1 MPQPTS
7 KSTSVLSIRHSTA
20 LPHQAKIS
28 ASNAKYILYKG
39 GIRSGKTYGG
49 ALKVLTA
56 PANSTVIIAAPSY
69 ENARNGALKTLL
81 EIVNE
86 IQQRSGMSILA
97 RDPNLSPPYRV
108 SLIGNRE
115 YVFFSEKNFNLVRGM
130 SASMVWIDEA
140 GHMQEKVDG
149 MNTVFTVAIGRLN
162 AAPGQIILTTSPNH
176 KLPWSSDIFREN
188 ANDPDFET
196 IHATTLDNHFLSRD
210 YTDSLRKNYTREMYE
225 QEVLGLDINP
235 SGGMFRREWLTVAD
249 TRPQG
254 VQWFRYWDLASSI
267 RQSADYTASVRVCL
281 HNGVVFID
289 DGIRI
294 KAEWPDVRR
303 IMIETM
309 RSETN
314 TVHGIEK
321 AQHGLAATQ
330 ELRRVPELADV
341 SFRGIDVKGDKGQ
354 RAMPWAARA
363 EQGGVRIVAGAWA
376 RDFLDEV
383 VAFPSAPHDDYVD
396 AASGAVAM
404 VAKPAF
410 EWSFR

>member
-1 MPQPTS
+1 MLRLGAMETILKLTAKAGIVTAWN
-7 KSTSVLSIRHSTA
+7 KSEMELRLLGDRRIIFRSADNPDRLRGANAGWLWLDEVAMMNADIWPLSIATLRESPGRAWMTTTPRGKDWVYQLFDGDHRDYAT
-20 LPHQAKIS
+20 
-28 ASNAKYILYKG
+28 
-39 GIRSGKTYGG
+39 IRSKTTDNMFLDDTFV
-49 ALKVLTA
+49 ATLKQSMT
-56 PANSTVIIAAPSY
+56 S
-69 ENARNGALKTLL
+69 E
-81 EIVNE
+81 
-86 IQQRSGMSILA
+86 M
-97 RDPNLSPPYRV
+97 YR
-108 SLIGNRE
+108 
-115 YVFFSEKNFNLVRGM
+115 
-130 SASMVWIDEA
+130 
-140 GHMQEKVDG
+140 QEVDG
-149 MNTVFTVAIGRLN
+149 EFT
-162 AAPGQIILTTSPNH
+162 
-176 KLPWSSDIFREN
+176 
-188 ANDPDFET
+188 DPVG
-196 IHATTLDNHFLSRD
+196 S
-210 YTDSLRKNYTREMYE
+210 
-225 QEVLGLDINP
+225 
-235 SGGMFRREWLTVAD
+235 MFRREWLTVAD
-249 TRPQG
+249 QRPQG

-281 HNGVVFID
+281 HNGVVYIA
-289 DGIRI
+289 DGIRV

-309 RSETN
+309 RSETD

-404 VAKPAF
+404 VAKPSF

>member
-1 MPQPTS
+1 MLRLGAMETILKLTAKAGIVTAWN
-7 KSTSVLSIRHSTA
+7 KSEMELRLLGDRRIIFRSADNPDRLRGANAGWLWLDEVAMMNADIWPLSIATLRESPGRAWMSTTPRGKDWVYQLFDGDHPDYA
-20 LPHQAKIS
+20 T
-28 ASNAKYILYKG
+28 
-39 GIRSGKTYGG
+39 IRSKTTDNLFLDDTFVST
-49 ALKVLTA
+49 LKQSMT
-56 PANSTVIIAAPSY
+56 S
-69 ENARNGALKTLL
+69 E
-81 EIVNE
+81 
-86 IQQRSGMSILA
+86 M
-97 RDPNLSPPYRV
+97 YR
-108 SLIGNRE
+108 
-115 YVFFSEKNFNLVRGM
+115 
-130 SASMVWIDEA
+130 
-140 GHMQEKVDG
+140 QEVDG
-149 MNTVFTVAIGRLN
+149 EFT
-162 AAPGQIILTTSPNH
+162 
-176 KLPWSSDIFREN
+176 
-188 ANDPDFET
+188 DPVG
-196 IHATTLDNHFLSRD
+196 S
-210 YTDSLRKNYTREMYE
+210 
-225 QEVLGLDINP
+225 
-235 SGGMFRREWLTVAD
+235 MFRREWLTVGD
-249 TRPQG
+249 QRPQG

-281 HNGVVFID
+281 HNGVVYIA

-309 RSETN
+309 RAETD

-363 EQGGVRIVAGAWA
+363 EQGGVRIVAGAWV

>member
-1 MPQPTS
+1 MLRLGAMETILKLTAKAGIVTAWN
-7 KSTSVLSIRHSTA
+7 KSEMELRLLGDRRIIFRSADNPDRLRGANAGWLWLDEVAMMNADIWPLSIATLRESPGRAWMTTTPRGKDWVYQLFDGDHRDYAT
-20 LPHQAKIS
+20 
-28 ASNAKYILYKG
+28 
-39 GIRSGKTYGG
+39 IRSKTTDNIFLDDTFV
-49 ALKVLTA
+49 ATLKQSMT
-56 PANSTVIIAAPSY
+56 S
-69 ENARNGALKTLL
+69 E
-81 EIVNE
+81 
-86 IQQRSGMSILA
+86 M
-97 RDPNLSPPYRV
+97 YR
-108 SLIGNRE
+108 
-115 YVFFSEKNFNLVRGM
+115 
-130 SASMVWIDEA
+130 
-140 GHMQEKVDG
+140 QEVDG
-149 MNTVFTVAIGRLN
+149 EFT
-162 AAPGQIILTTSPNH
+162 
-176 KLPWSSDIFREN
+176 
-188 ANDPDFET
+188 DPVG
-196 IHATTLDNHFLSRD
+196 S
-210 YTDSLRKNYTREMYE
+210 
-225 QEVLGLDINP
+225 
-235 SGGMFRREWLTVAD
+235 MFRREWLTVGD
-249 TRPQG
+249 TRPQS

-281 HNGVVFID
+281 HNGVVYIA

-309 RSETN
+309 RSETD

-363 EQGGVRIVAGAWA
+363 EQGGVRIVAGAWV

-404 VAKPAF
+404 VAKPSF

>member
-1 MPQPTS
+1 MLRLGAMETILKLTAKAGIVTAWN
-7 KSTSVLSIRHSTA
+7 KSEMELRLLGDRRIIFRSADNPDRLRGANAGWLWLDEVAMMNADIWPLSIATLRESPGRAWMTTTPRGKDWVYQLFDGDHRDYAT
-20 LPHQAKIS
+20 
-28 ASNAKYILYKG
+28 
-39 GIRSGKTYGG
+39 IRSKTTDNMFLDDTFVST
-49 ALKVLTA
+49 LKQSMT
-56 PANSTVIIAAPSY
+56 S
-69 ENARNGALKTLL
+69 E
-81 EIVNE
+81 
-86 IQQRSGMSILA
+86 M
-97 RDPNLSPPYRV
+97 YR
-108 SLIGNRE
+108 
-115 YVFFSEKNFNLVRGM
+115 
-130 SASMVWIDEA
+130 
-140 GHMQEKVDG
+140 QEVDG
-149 MNTVFTVAIGRLN
+149 EFT
-162 AAPGQIILTTSPNH
+162 
-176 KLPWSSDIFREN
+176 
-188 ANDPDFET
+188 DPVG
-196 IHATTLDNHFLSRD
+196 S
-210 YTDSLRKNYTREMYE
+210 
-225 QEVLGLDINP
+225 
-235 SGGMFRREWLTVAD
+235 MFRREWLTVAD
-249 TRPQG
+249 QRPQG

-281 HNGVVFID
+281 HNGVVFIA

-309 RSETN
+309 RAETD

-404 VAKPAF
+404 VAKPSF

>member
-1 MPQPTS
+1 MLRLGAMETILKLTAKAGIVTAWN
-7 KSTSVLSIRHSTA
+7 KSEMELRLLGDRRIIFRSADNPDRLRGANAGWLWLDEVAMMNAEIWPLSIATLRESPGRAWMTTTPRGKDWVYQLFDGDHRDYAT
-20 LPHQAKIS
+20 
-28 ASNAKYILYKG
+28 
-39 GIRSGKTYGG
+39 IRSKTTDNMFLDDTFV
-49 ALKVLTA
+49 ATLKQSMT
-56 PANSTVIIAAPSY
+56 S
-69 ENARNGALKTLL
+69 E
-81 EIVNE
+81 
-86 IQQRSGMSILA
+86 M
-97 RDPNLSPPYRV
+97 YR
-108 SLIGNRE
+108 
-115 YVFFSEKNFNLVRGM
+115 
-130 SASMVWIDEA
+130 
-140 GHMQEKVDG
+140 QEVDG
-149 MNTVFTVAIGRLN
+149 EFT
-162 AAPGQIILTTSPNH
+162 
-176 KLPWSSDIFREN
+176 
-188 ANDPDFET
+188 DPVG
-196 IHATTLDNHFLSRD
+196 S
-210 YTDSLRKNYTREMYE
+210 
-225 QEVLGLDINP
+225 
-235 SGGMFRREWLTVAD
+235 MFRREWLTVAD
-249 TRPQG
+249 QRPQG

-281 HNGVVFID
+281 HNGVVYIA
-289 DGIRI
+289 DGIRV

-309 RSETN
+309 RSETD
-314 TVHGIEK
+314 TIHGIEK

-404 VAKPAF
+404 VAKPSF

>member
-1 MPQPTS
+1 MLRLGAMETILKLTAKAGIVTAWN
-7 KSTSVLSIRHSTA
+7 KSEMELRLLGDRRIIFRSADNPDRLRGANAGWLWLDEVAMMNADIWPLSIATLRESPGRAWMTTTPRGKDWVYQLFDGDHRDYST
-20 LPHQAKIS
+20 
-28 ASNAKYILYKG
+28 
-39 GIRSGKTYGG
+39 IRSKTTDNMFLDDTFV
-49 ALKVLTA
+49 ATLKQSMT
-56 PANSTVIIAAPSY
+56 S
-69 ENARNGALKTLL
+69 E
-81 EIVNE
+81 
-86 IQQRSGMSILA
+86 M
-97 RDPNLSPPYRV
+97 YR
-108 SLIGNRE
+108 
-115 YVFFSEKNFNLVRGM
+115 
-130 SASMVWIDEA
+130 
-140 GHMQEKVDG
+140 QEVDG
-149 MNTVFTVAIGRLN
+149 EFT
-162 AAPGQIILTTSPNH
+162 
-176 KLPWSSDIFREN
+176 
-188 ANDPDFET
+188 DPVG
-196 IHATTLDNHFLSRD
+196 S
-210 YTDSLRKNYTREMYE
+210 
-225 QEVLGLDINP
+225 
-235 SGGMFRREWLTVAD
+235 MFRREWLTVAD
-249 TRPQG
+249 QRPQG

-281 HNGVVFID
+281 HNGVVYIA

-309 RSETN
+309 RAETD

>member
-1 MPQPTS
+1 METILKLTAKAGIVTAWN
-7 KSTSVLSIRHSTA
+7 KSEMELRLLGDRRIIFRSADNPDRLRGANAGWLWLDEVAMMNAEIWPLSIATLRESPGRAWMTTTPRGKDWVYQLFDGDHRDYAT
-20 LPHQAKIS
+20 
-28 ASNAKYILYKG
+28 
-39 GIRSGKTYGG
+39 IRSKTTDNMFLDDTFV
-49 ALKVLTA
+49 ATLKQSMT
-56 PANSTVIIAAPSY
+56 S
-69 ENARNGALKTLL
+69 E
-81 EIVNE
+81 
-86 IQQRSGMSILA
+86 M
-97 RDPNLSPPYRV
+97 YR
-108 SLIGNRE
+108 
-115 YVFFSEKNFNLVRGM
+115 
-130 SASMVWIDEA
+130 
-140 GHMQEKVDG
+140 QEVDG
-149 MNTVFTVAIGRLN
+149 EFT
-162 AAPGQIILTTSPNH
+162 
-176 KLPWSSDIFREN
+176 
-188 ANDPDFET
+188 DPVG
-196 IHATTLDNHFLSRD
+196 S
-210 YTDSLRKNYTREMYE
+210 
-225 QEVLGLDINP
+225 
-235 SGGMFRREWLTVAD
+235 MFRREWLTVAD
-249 TRPQG
+249 QRPQG

-281 HNGVVFID
+281 HNGVVYIA

-309 RSETN
+309 RSETG

-404 VAKPAF
+404 VAKPSF

>member
-1 MPQPTS
+1 METILKLTAKAGIVTAWN
-7 KSTSVLSIRHSTA
+7 KSEMELRLLGDRRIIFRSADNPDRLRGANAGWLWLDEVAMMNAEIWPLSIATLRESPGRAWMTTTPRGKDWVYQLFDGDHRDYAT
-20 LPHQAKIS
+20 
-28 ASNAKYILYKG
+28 
-39 GIRSGKTYGG
+39 IRSKTTDNMFLDDTFV
-49 ALKVLTA
+49 ATLKQSMT
-56 PANSTVIIAAPSY
+56 S
-69 ENARNGALKTLL
+69 E
-81 EIVNE
+81 
-86 IQQRSGMSILA
+86 M
-97 RDPNLSPPYRV
+97 YR
-108 SLIGNRE
+108 
-115 YVFFSEKNFNLVRGM
+115 
-130 SASMVWIDEA
+130 
-140 GHMQEKVDG
+140 QEVDG
-149 MNTVFTVAIGRLN
+149 EFT
-162 AAPGQIILTTSPNH
+162 
-176 KLPWSSDIFREN
+176 
-188 ANDPDFET
+188 DPVG
-196 IHATTLDNHFLSRD
+196 S
-210 YTDSLRKNYTREMYE
+210 
-225 QEVLGLDINP
+225 
-235 SGGMFRREWLTVAD
+235 MFRREWLTVAD
-249 TRPQG
+249 QRPQG

-281 HNGVVFID
+281 HNGVVYIA

-309 RSETN
+309 RSETD

-404 VAKPAF
+404 VAKPSF

>member
-1 MPQPTS
+1 LTAKAGIVTAWN
-7 KSTSVLSIRHSTA
+7 KSEMELRLLGDRRIIFRSADNPDRLRGANAGWLWLDEVAMMNADIWPLSIATLRESPGRAWMSTTPRGKDWVYQLFDGDHPDYA
-20 LPHQAKIS
+20 T
-28 ASNAKYILYKG
+28 
-39 GIRSGKTYGG
+39 IRSKTTDNLFLDDTFVST
-49 ALKVLTA
+49 LKQSMT
-56 PANSTVIIAAPSY
+56 S
-69 ENARNGALKTLL
+69 E
-81 EIVNE
+81 
-86 IQQRSGMSILA
+86 M
-97 RDPNLSPPYRV
+97 YR
-108 SLIGNRE
+108 
-115 YVFFSEKNFNLVRGM
+115 
-130 SASMVWIDEA
+130 
-140 GHMQEKVDG
+140 QEVDG
-149 MNTVFTVAIGRLN
+149 EFT
-162 AAPGQIILTTSPNH
+162 
-176 KLPWSSDIFREN
+176 
-188 ANDPDFET
+188 DPVG
-196 IHATTLDNHFLSRD
+196 S
-210 YTDSLRKNYTREMYE
+210 
-225 QEVLGLDINP
+225 
-235 SGGMFRREWLTVAD
+235 MFRREWLTVAD
-249 TRPQG
+249 QRPQG
-254 VQWFRYWDLASSI
+254 MQWFRYWDLASSI

-281 HNGVVFID
+281 HNGVVYIA

-309 RSETN
+309 RSETD

-363 EQGGVRIVAGAWA
+363 EQGGVRIVAGAWV

>member
-1 MPQPTS
+1 MLRLGAMETILKLTAKAGIVTAWN
-7 KSTSVLSIRHSTA
+7 KSEMELRLLGDRRIIFRSADNPDRLRGANAGWLWLDEVAMMNADIWPLSIATLRESPGRAWMSTTPRGKDWVYQ
-20 LPHQAKIS
+20 LFDGDHPD
-28 ASNAKYILYKG
+28 YTT
-39 GIRSGKTYGG
+39 IRSKTTDN
-49 ALKVLTA
+49 LFLDDTFV
-56 PANSTVIIAAPSY
+56 STLRQSMTS
-69 ENARNGALKTLL
+69 E
-81 EIVNE
+81 
-86 IQQRSGMSILA
+86 M
-97 RDPNLSPPYRV
+97 YR
-108 SLIGNRE
+108 
-115 YVFFSEKNFNLVRGM
+115 
-130 SASMVWIDEA
+130 
-140 GHMQEKVDG
+140 QEVDG
-149 MNTVFTVAIGRLN
+149 EFT
-162 AAPGQIILTTSPNH
+162 
-176 KLPWSSDIFREN
+176 
-188 ANDPDFET
+188 DPVG
-196 IHATTLDNHFLSRD
+196 S
-210 YTDSLRKNYTREMYE
+210 
-225 QEVLGLDINP
+225 
-235 SGGMFRREWLTVAD
+235 MFRREWLTVAD
-249 TRPQG
+249 QRPQG

-281 HNGVVFID
+281 HNGVVYIA

-294 KAEWPDVRR
+294 KSEWPDVRR

-309 RSETN
+309 RSETD

-363 EQGGVRIVAGAWA
+363 EQGGVRIVAGAWV

>member
-1 MPQPTS
+1 METILKLTAKAGIVTAWN
-7 KSTSVLSIRHSTA
+7 KSEMELRLLGDRRIIFRSADNPDRLRGANAGWLWLDEVAMMNADIWPLSIATLRESPGRAWMTTTPRGKDWVYQLFDGDHRDYAT
-20 LPHQAKIS
+20 
-28 ASNAKYILYKG
+28 
-39 GIRSGKTYGG
+39 IRSKTTDNMFLDDTFV
-49 ALKVLTA
+49 ATLKQSMT
-56 PANSTVIIAAPSY
+56 S
-69 ENARNGALKTLL
+69 E
-81 EIVNE
+81 
-86 IQQRSGMSILA
+86 M
-97 RDPNLSPPYRV
+97 YR
-108 SLIGNRE
+108 
-115 YVFFSEKNFNLVRGM
+115 
-130 SASMVWIDEA
+130 
-140 GHMQEKVDG
+140 QEVDG
-149 MNTVFTVAIGRLN
+149 EFT
-162 AAPGQIILTTSPNH
+162 
-176 KLPWSSDIFREN
+176 
-188 ANDPDFET
+188 DPVG
-196 IHATTLDNHFLSRD
+196 S
-210 YTDSLRKNYTREMYE
+210 
-225 QEVLGLDINP
+225 
-235 SGGMFRREWLTVAD
+235 MFRREWLTVAD
-249 TRPQG
+249 QRPQG

-281 HNGVVFID
+281 HNGVVYIA
-289 DGIRI
+289 DGIRV

-309 RSETN
+309 RSETD

-404 VAKPAF
+404 VAKPSF

>member
-1 MPQPTS
+1 METILKLTAKAGIVTAWN
-7 KSTSVLSIRHSTA
+7 KSEMELRLLGDRRIIFRSADNPDRLRGANAGWLWLDEVAMMNADIWPLSIATLRESPGRAWMTTTPRGKDWVYQLFDGDHRDYAT
-20 LPHQAKIS
+20 
-28 ASNAKYILYKG
+28 
-39 GIRSGKTYGG
+39 IRSKTTDNMFLDDTFV
-49 ALKVLTA
+49 ATLKQSMT
-56 PANSTVIIAAPSY
+56 S
-69 ENARNGALKTLL
+69 E
-81 EIVNE
+81 
-86 IQQRSGMSILA
+86 M
-97 RDPNLSPPYRV
+97 YR
-108 SLIGNRE
+108 
-115 YVFFSEKNFNLVRGM
+115 
-130 SASMVWIDEA
+130 
-140 GHMQEKVDG
+140 QEVDG
-149 MNTVFTVAIGRLN
+149 EFT
-162 AAPGQIILTTSPNH
+162 
-176 KLPWSSDIFREN
+176 
-188 ANDPDFET
+188 DPVG
-196 IHATTLDNHFLSRD
+196 S
-210 YTDSLRKNYTREMYE
+210 
-225 QEVLGLDINP
+225 
-235 SGGMFRREWLTVAD
+235 MFRREWLTVVD
-249 TRPQG
+249 QRPQG

-281 HNGVVFID
+281 HNGVVYIA

-309 RSETN
+309 RSETD

-404 VAKPAF
+404 VAKPSF

>member
-1 MPQPTS
+1 LQTSPQ
-7 KSTSVLSIRHSTA
+7 RA
-20 LPHQAKIS
+20 FW
-28 ASNAKYILYKG
+28 ASDARFRLFVG
-39 GIRSGKTYGG
+39 GRGSGKTRAG
-49 ALKVLTA
+49 AVEAIRQPRGTTGLVVAPTYPMLRLGAMETILKLTA
-56 PANSTVIIAAPSY
+56 KAGIVTAWNKSEMELRLLGDRRIIFRSADNPDRLRGANAGWLWLDEVAMMNADIWPLSIATLRESPGRAWMTTTPRGKDWVYQLFDGDHRDYATIRSKTTD
-69 ENARNGALKTLL
+69 NMFLDDTFVATLKQSMTS
-81 EIVNE
+81 E
-86 IQQRSGMSILA
+86 M
-97 RDPNLSPPYRV
+97 YR
-108 SLIGNRE
+108 
-115 YVFFSEKNFNLVRGM
+115 
-130 SASMVWIDEA
+130 
-140 GHMQEKVDG
+140 QEVDG
-149 MNTVFTVAIGRLN
+149 EFT
-162 AAPGQIILTTSPNH
+162 
-176 KLPWSSDIFREN
+176 
-188 ANDPDFET
+188 DPVG
-196 IHATTLDNHFLSRD
+196 S
-210 YTDSLRKNYTREMYE
+210 
-225 QEVLGLDINP
+225 
-235 SGGMFRREWLTVAD
+235 MFRREWLTVAD
-249 TRPQG
+249 QRPQG

-281 HNGVVFID
+281 HNGVVYIA

-309 RSETN
+309 RSETD

-404 VAKPAF
+404 VAKPSF

>member
-1 MPQPTS
+1 MLRLGAMETILKLTAKAGIVTAWN
-7 KSTSVLSIRHSTA
+7 KSEMELRLLGDRRIIFRSADNPDRLRGANAGWLWLDEVAMMNADIWPLSIATLRESPGRAWMTTTPRGKDWVYQLFDGDHRDYAT
-20 LPHQAKIS
+20 
-28 ASNAKYILYKG
+28 
-39 GIRSGKTYGG
+39 IRSKTTDNMFLDDTFV
-49 ALKVLTA
+49 ATLKQSMT
-56 PANSTVIIAAPSY
+56 S
-69 ENARNGALKTLL
+69 E
-81 EIVNE
+81 
-86 IQQRSGMSILA
+86 M
-97 RDPNLSPPYRV
+97 YR
-108 SLIGNRE
+108 
-115 YVFFSEKNFNLVRGM
+115 
-130 SASMVWIDEA
+130 
-140 GHMQEKVDG
+140 QEVDG
-149 MNTVFTVAIGRLN
+149 EFT
-162 AAPGQIILTTSPNH
+162 
-176 KLPWSSDIFREN
+176 
-188 ANDPDFET
+188 DPVG
-196 IHATTLDNHFLSRD
+196 S
-210 YTDSLRKNYTREMYE
+210 
-225 QEVLGLDINP
+225 
-235 SGGMFRREWLTVAD
+235 MFRREWLTVVD
-249 TRPQG
+249 QRPHG

-281 HNGVVFID
+281 HNGVVYIA

-309 RSETN
+309 RSETD

-404 VAKPAF
+404 VAKPSF

>member
-1 MPQPTS
+1 MLRLGAMETILKLTAKAGIVTAWN
-7 KSTSVLSIRHSTA
+7 KSEMELRLLGDRRIIFRSADNPDRLRGANAGWLWLDEVAMMNADIWPLSIATLRESPGRAWMTTTPRGKDWVYQLFDGDHRDYST
-20 LPHQAKIS
+20 
-28 ASNAKYILYKG
+28 
-39 GIRSGKTYGG
+39 IRSKTTDNMFLDDTFV
-49 ALKVLTA
+49 ATLKQSMT
-56 PANSTVIIAAPSY
+56 S
-69 ENARNGALKTLL
+69 E
-81 EIVNE
+81 
-86 IQQRSGMSILA
+86 M
-97 RDPNLSPPYRV
+97 YR
-108 SLIGNRE
+108 
-115 YVFFSEKNFNLVRGM
+115 
-130 SASMVWIDEA
+130 
-140 GHMQEKVDG
+140 QEVDG
-149 MNTVFTVAIGRLN
+149 EFT
-162 AAPGQIILTTSPNH
+162 
-176 KLPWSSDIFREN
+176 
-188 ANDPDFET
+188 DPVG
-196 IHATTLDNHFLSRD
+196 S
-210 YTDSLRKNYTREMYE
+210 
-225 QEVLGLDINP
+225 
-235 SGGMFRREWLTVAD
+235 MFRREWLTVAD
-249 TRPQG
+249 QRPQG

-281 HNGVVFID
+281 HNGVVYIA

-309 RSETN
+309 RSETD

-404 VAKPAF
+404 VAKPSF

>member
-1 MPQPTS
+1 MLRLGAMETILKLTAKAGIVTAWN
-7 KSTSVLSIRHSTA
+7 KSEMELRLLGDRRIIFRSADNPDRLRGANAGWLWLDEVAMMNADIWPLSIATLRESPGRAWMTTTPRGKDWVYQLFDGDHRDYAT
-20 LPHQAKIS
+20 
-28 ASNAKYILYKG
+28 
-39 GIRSGKTYGG
+39 IRSKTTDNMFLDDTFV
-49 ALKVLTA
+49 ATLKQSMT
-56 PANSTVIIAAPSY
+56 S
-69 ENARNGALKTLL
+69 E
-81 EIVNE
+81 
-86 IQQRSGMSILA
+86 M
-97 RDPNLSPPYRV
+97 YR
-108 SLIGNRE
+108 
-115 YVFFSEKNFNLVRGM
+115 
-130 SASMVWIDEA
+130 
-140 GHMQEKVDG
+140 QEVDG
-149 MNTVFTVAIGRLN
+149 EFT
-162 AAPGQIILTTSPNH
+162 
-176 KLPWSSDIFREN
+176 
-188 ANDPDFET
+188 DPVG
-196 IHATTLDNHFLSRD
+196 S
-210 YTDSLRKNYTREMYE
+210 
-225 QEVLGLDINP
+225 
-235 SGGMFRREWLTVAD
+235 MFRREWLTVVD
-249 TRPQG
+249 QRPQG

-281 HNGVVFID
+281 HNGVVYIA

-309 RSETN
+309 RSETD

-404 VAKPAF
+404 VAKPSF

>member
-1 MPQPTS
+1 METILKLTAKAGIVTAWN
-7 KSTSVLSIRHSTA
+7 KSEMELRLLGDRRIIFRSADNPDRLRGANAGWLWLDEVAMMNADIWPLSIATLRESPGRAWMTTTPRGKDWVYQLFDGDHRDYAT
-20 LPHQAKIS
+20 
-28 ASNAKYILYKG
+28 
-39 GIRSGKTYGG
+39 IRSKTTDNMFLDDTFVST
-49 ALKVLTA
+49 LKQSMT
-56 PANSTVIIAAPSY
+56 S
-69 ENARNGALKTLL
+69 E
-81 EIVNE
+81 
-86 IQQRSGMSILA
+86 M
-97 RDPNLSPPYRV
+97 YR
-108 SLIGNRE
+108 
-115 YVFFSEKNFNLVRGM
+115 
-130 SASMVWIDEA
+130 
-140 GHMQEKVDG
+140 QEVDG
-149 MNTVFTVAIGRLN
+149 EFT
-162 AAPGQIILTTSPNH
+162 
-176 KLPWSSDIFREN
+176 
-188 ANDPDFET
+188 DPVG
-196 IHATTLDNHFLSRD
+196 S
-210 YTDSLRKNYTREMYE
+210 
-225 QEVLGLDINP
+225 
-235 SGGMFRREWLTVAD
+235 MFRREWLTVAD
-249 TRPQG
+249 QRPQG

-281 HNGVVFID
+281 HNGVVFIA

-309 RSETN
+309 RAETD

-404 VAKPAF
+404 VAKPSF

>member
-1 MPQPTS
+1 MLRLGAMETILKLTAKAGIVTAWN
-7 KSTSVLSIRHSTA
+7 KSEMELRLLGDRRIIFRSADNPDRLRGANAGWLWLDEVAMMNADIWPLSIATLRESPGRAWMTTTPRGKDWVYQLFDGDHRDYAT
-20 LPHQAKIS
+20 
-28 ASNAKYILYKG
+28 
-39 GIRSGKTYGG
+39 IRSKTTDNMFLDDTFV
-49 ALKVLTA
+49 ATLKQSMT
-56 PANSTVIIAAPSY
+56 S
-69 ENARNGALKTLL
+69 E
-81 EIVNE
+81 
-86 IQQRSGMSILA
+86 M
-97 RDPNLSPPYRV
+97 YR
-108 SLIGNRE
+108 
-115 YVFFSEKNFNLVRGM
+115 
-130 SASMVWIDEA
+130 
-140 GHMQEKVDG
+140 QEVDG
-149 MNTVFTVAIGRLN
+149 EFT
-162 AAPGQIILTTSPNH
+162 
-176 KLPWSSDIFREN
+176 
-188 ANDPDFET
+188 DPVG
-196 IHATTLDNHFLSRD
+196 S
-210 YTDSLRKNYTREMYE
+210 
-225 QEVLGLDINP
+225 
-235 SGGMFRREWLTVAD
+235 MFRREWLTVAD

-281 HNGVVFID
+281 HNGVVYIA

-309 RSETN
+309 RSETD

-330 ELRRVPELADV
+330 ELRRVPDLADV

-404 VAKPAF
+404 VAKPSF

>member
-1 MPQPTS
+1 MLRLGAMETILKLTAKAGIVTAWN
-7 KSTSVLSIRHSTA
+7 KSEMELRLLGDRRIIFRSADNPDRLRGANAGWLWLDEVAMMNADIWPLSIATLRESPGRAWMTTTPRGKDWVYQLFDGDHRDYAT
-20 LPHQAKIS
+20 
-28 ASNAKYILYKG
+28 
-39 GIRSGKTYGG
+39 IRSKTTDNMFLDDTFV
-49 ALKVLTA
+49 ATLKQSMT
-56 PANSTVIIAAPSY
+56 S
-69 ENARNGALKTLL
+69 E
-81 EIVNE
+81 
-86 IQQRSGMSILA
+86 M
-97 RDPNLSPPYRV
+97 YR
-108 SLIGNRE
+108 
-115 YVFFSEKNFNLVRGM
+115 
-130 SASMVWIDEA
+130 
-140 GHMQEKVDG
+140 QEVDG
-149 MNTVFTVAIGRLN
+149 EFT
-162 AAPGQIILTTSPNH
+162 
-176 KLPWSSDIFREN
+176 
-188 ANDPDFET
+188 DPVG
-196 IHATTLDNHFLSRD
+196 S
-210 YTDSLRKNYTREMYE
+210 
-225 QEVLGLDINP
+225 
-235 SGGMFRREWLTVAD
+235 MFRREWLTVAD
-249 TRPQG
+249 QRPQG

-281 HNGVVFID
+281 HNGVVYIA

-309 RSETN
+309 RSETD

-404 VAKPAF
+404 VAKPSF

>member
-1 MPQPTS
+1 METILKLTAKAGIVTAWN
-7 KSTSVLSIRHSTA
+7 KSEMELRLLGDRRIIFRSADNPDRLRGANAGWLWLDEVAMMNADIWPLSIATLRESPGRAWMSTTPRGKDWVYQLFDGDHRDYA
-20 LPHQAKIS
+20 T
-28 ASNAKYILYKG
+28 
-39 GIRSGKTYGG
+39 IRSKTTDNMFLDDTFV
-49 ALKVLTA
+49 ATLKQSMT
-56 PANSTVIIAAPSY
+56 S
-69 ENARNGALKTLL
+69 E
-81 EIVNE
+81 
-86 IQQRSGMSILA
+86 M
-97 RDPNLSPPYRV
+97 YR
-108 SLIGNRE
+108 
-115 YVFFSEKNFNLVRGM
+115 
-130 SASMVWIDEA
+130 
-140 GHMQEKVDG
+140 QEVDG
-149 MNTVFTVAIGRLN
+149 EFT
-162 AAPGQIILTTSPNH
+162 
-176 KLPWSSDIFREN
+176 
-188 ANDPDFET
+188 DPVG
-196 IHATTLDNHFLSRD
+196 S
-210 YTDSLRKNYTREMYE
+210 
-225 QEVLGLDINP
+225 
-235 SGGMFRREWLTVAD
+235 MFRREWLTVGD

-281 HNGVVFID
+281 HNGVVYIA

-309 RSETN
+309 QFETD

-404 VAKPAF
+404 VAKPSF